1 MIYSNS
7 CHILTKYSNSFKRKH
22 NKIFFTDLTNVFYGL
37 SVSRF
42 MSMMCTACHTNM
54 WLAVMNQVQ
63 TSLLSDLN
71 VWNRRPFIAGQVCQ
85 QVHFVIFHLQHAT
98 HMNWK
103 NAKDLFHVLPFL
115 NKASCVYNLS
125 PVAFVDPVCSK
136 VVLRIGF
143 VDDSCVVTGLMNNRQ
158 LHILFNS
165 AKTWHVI
172 VCWYMCFPPNLPEL
186 NLKLFLTSE
195 QNNFS
200 FSLVKFGGK
209 HRNQQTFTCQ
219 VLAELNK
226 IWSCLIFIKL
236 YQKRQGVSH
245 ENYKT

>member
-1 MIYSNS
+1 MLTWEGSWPNS
-7 CHILTKYSNSFKRKH
+7 LVRRPPWLQACSVKNKT

-103 NAKDLFHVLPFL
+103 NAKDLFHVVPFL
-115 NKASCVYNLS
+115 NKTSCVYNLS
-125 PVAFVDPVCSK
+125 SVAFVDPVLCSK

-143 VDDSCVVTGLMNNRQ
+143 VDDSGVFTKRGKESATKPTKLKTNLVCSRNCVLIISEYKKEKNTRQIEAICQLSTG
-158 LHILFNS
+158 HS
-165 AKTWHVI
+165 YK
-172 VCWYMCFPPNLPEL
+172 C
-186 NLKLFLTSE
+186 
-195 QNNFS
+195 
-200 FSLVKFGGK
+200 
-209 HRNQQTFTCQ
+209 
-219 VLAELNK
+219 K
-226 IWSCLIFIKL
+226 IC
-236 YQKRQGVSH
+236 
-245 ENYKT
+245 

>member
-1 MIYSNS
+1 MVELFINL
-7 CHILTKYSNSFKRKH
+7 IRF
-22 NKIFFTDLTNVFYGL
+22 FFTDLTNVFYGL

-143 VDDSCVVTGLMNNRQ
+143 VDDSCVVTKRGYPPIY
-158 LHILFNS
+158 LHWDFRNF
-165 AKTWHVI
+165 WHSPVI
-172 VCWYMCFPPNLPEL
+172 YPM
-186 NLKLFLTSE
+186 
-195 QNNFS
+195 
-200 FSLVKFGGK
+200 
-209 HRNQQTFTCQ
+209 
-219 VLAELNK
+219 
-226 IWSCLIFIKL
+226 
-236 YQKRQGVSH
+236 
-245 ENYKT
+245 